1 MKKIAWVIDDDL
13 GILEA
18 IRFFLE
24 DEDII
29 VKTFLNKDSLYSE
42 LRKGE
47 LPDIVILDIL
57 LSGANGQDI
66 AWDLKHV
73 QKIKNIPIILMS
85 ASVKIGK
92 NVQKSGA
99 DDFIEKPF
107 DLSQFS
113 IMVKKHL
120 H

>member
-24 DEDII
+24 DEGML
-29 VKTFLNKDSLYSE
+29 VKTFLTKDLLYKE
-42 LRKGE
+42 LRKGS

-57 LSGANGQDI
+57 LSGSSGQDI

-73 QKIKNIPIILMS
+73 QKIKNIPVILMS
-85 ASVKIGK
+85 ASIRIEK
-92 NVQKSGA
+92 NIEKSGA

-107 DLSQFS
+107 DLSRFS
-113 IMVKKHL
+113 SMVKKHL